1 MLSEDIDLICLG
13 EPMVEFTRVQTD
25 EEENLYIQGLG
36 GDTSN
41 CAIAAARQGA
51 AVAYITAVGDDRF
64 GGFLHVILRLCHTR
78 NINENSA

>member
-36 GDTSN
+36 GDLSL
-41 CAIAAARQGA
+41 IH
-51 AVAYITAVGDDRF
+51 I
-64 GGFLHVILRLCHTR
+64 
-78 NINENSA
+78 